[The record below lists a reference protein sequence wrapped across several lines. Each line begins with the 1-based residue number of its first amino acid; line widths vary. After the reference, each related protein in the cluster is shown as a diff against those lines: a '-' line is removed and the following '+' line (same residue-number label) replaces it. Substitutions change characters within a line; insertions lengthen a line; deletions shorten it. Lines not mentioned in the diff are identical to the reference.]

1 MKFMTEKIL
10 VPVDGSENSEKGLR
24 YACRL
29 ADKLKARVTILYVV
43 TIPYTSTEQVLDV
56 RPFIKDGQL
65 ILERAKKI
73 VEGEKCASAVYE
85 LNQGG
90 IGNPGNEIVKFG
102 KEGAFSMIVMSARG
116 HTALTHLLI
125 GSVSD
130 MVVHHSHCPVLI
142 VR

>member
-29 ADKLKARVTILYVV
+29 ADKLRAKVTVLYVV

-56 RPFIKDGQL
+56 RPFVRDGQL
-65 ILERAKKI
+65 ILDKAKKI
-73 VEGEKCASAVYE
+73 VEEEKCSAAVYE
-85 LNQGG
+85 LKQGG

-102 KEGAFSMIVMSARG
+102 KEGGFSLIVMSARG

-130 MVVHHSHCPVLI
+130 MVVHHASCPILV

>member
-1 MKFMTEKIL
+1 MTEKIL

-29 ADKLKARVTILYVV
+29 ADKLGAKVTVLYVV

-65 ILERAKKI
+65 ILEKAKRI
-73 VEGEKCASAVYE
+73 VEEEKCAPAIYE
-85 LNQGG
+85 LKQGG
-90 IGNPGNEIVKFG
+90 IGNPGNEIVRFG

-130 MVVHHSHCPVLI
+130 MVAHHSSCPVLT